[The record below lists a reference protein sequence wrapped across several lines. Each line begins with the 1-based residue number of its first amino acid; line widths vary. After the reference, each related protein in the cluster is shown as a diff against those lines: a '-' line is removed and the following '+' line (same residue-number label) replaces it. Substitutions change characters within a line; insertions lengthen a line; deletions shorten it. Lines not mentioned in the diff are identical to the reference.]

1 MKRLSWKYIA
11 GFVDG
16 EGCLDFQASHH
27 KSYPDTPYIRPRI
40 RIALAENSLFVLK
53 ILHENHGGSVWQAK
67 RGKKNTAWS
76 DAYYWHLDGKK
87 ARPFLQNIVNHL
99 EIKKEQAKLLIW
111 MIDSVMGKHV
121 ENELREHLK
130 TELKAMKRDPQR
142 LSETAIRK
150 AREIFDR
157 NVEAKVCGICGKLMR
172 WHSNRD
178 SHKACEQIDAIV

>member
-16 EGCLDFQASHH
+16 EGCLDFQTTHH
-27 KSYPDTPYIRPRI
+27 RNYPDTPYIRPRI
-40 RIALAENSLFVLK
+40 RIALAENSLFLLE
-53 ILHENHGGSVWQAK
+53 ILQANHGGSLWQAK
-67 RGKKNTAWS
+67 RVKKNVAWS

-99 EIKKEQAKLLIW
+99 EIKKEQARFLIW
-111 MIDSVMGKHV
+111 MIDNVMGKHV

-130 TELKAMKRDPQR
+130 MELKAMKCDPQR

-150 AREIFDR
+150 ASELFDR
-157 NVEAKVCGICGKLMR
+157 NVEAKTCEVCGELMK
-172 WHSNRD
+172 WHSKRK
-178 SHKACEQIDAIV
+178 SHKTCERIDAIV